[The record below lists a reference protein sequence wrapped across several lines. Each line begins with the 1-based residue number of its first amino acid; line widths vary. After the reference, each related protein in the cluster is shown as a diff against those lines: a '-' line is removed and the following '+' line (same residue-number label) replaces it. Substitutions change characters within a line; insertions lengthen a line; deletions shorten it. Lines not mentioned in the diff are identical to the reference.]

1 MPNNQLLDMINLL
14 TDENR
19 NAIATIIKNLLI
31 ANDPDYVTLTSEEQK
46 NLEMAL
52 NSNDKISLDEFKKE
66 LGI

>member
-1 MPNNQLLDMINLL
+1 MSNTQLLDMINLL
-14 TDENR
+14 TDESK
-19 NAIATIIKNLLI
+19 NAIETIVKNLLI

-46 NLEMAL
+46 NLETAL